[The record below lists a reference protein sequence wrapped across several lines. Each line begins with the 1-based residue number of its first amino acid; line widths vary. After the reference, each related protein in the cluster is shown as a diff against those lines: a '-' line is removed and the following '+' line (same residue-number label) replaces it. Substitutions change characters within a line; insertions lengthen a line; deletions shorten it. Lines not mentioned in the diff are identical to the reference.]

1 MVVSNSE
8 GGPESEILLVNF
20 LDFLLYLGLTART
33 FLQLLH
39 RAPEPE
45 VLVTVLLLHVGQQL
59 LYAEGVHD
67 DVLQADGPLPDTL
80 LGRKVGSEEGESV

>member
-1 MVVSNSE
+1 M
-8 GGPESEILLVNF
+8 
-20 LDFLLYLGLTART
+20 
-33 FLQLLH
+33 
-39 RAPEPE
+39 
-45 VLVTVLLLHVGQQL
+45 TVLLLHVGQQL